1 MAVGSLPAVT
11 MKEDK
16 TGMNQSVYVDDP
28 LVLDL
33 LKEIKGER
41 SGGARLFENLTSGHS
56 RNLFR
61 KALTRLGVE
70 DSEFAIHSLRHG
82 GAARDH
88 MYKFRTFDA
97 ITRKGEMVIRQDL

>member
-1 MAVGSLPAVT
+1 MGAPGSSR
-11 MKEDK
+11 EDLQGALGRM
-16 TGMNQSVYVDDP
+16 TRELRGDVLGPVMDDP

-41 SGGARLFENLTSGHS
+41 AGEERLFANLT
-56 RNLFR
+56 RVKLRALFQ

-70 DSEFAIHSLRHG
+70 DSEFVIHSLRHG

-88 MYKFRTFDA
+88 MYKVPQLR
-97 ITRKGEMVIRQDL
+97 GN